1 MKVRKLREEY
11 TEQIAAEEGLGVGG
25 DEDSAPSRAAQAM
38 RMLPSALQA
47 ADL

>member
-1 MKVRKLREEY
+1 MKVRKSREES
-11 TEQIAAEEGLGVGG
+11 TEQIAAEEGLEVGG
-25 DEDSAPSRAAQAM
+25 DEDSAPSGAAQAT